1 MKRERECVSEGKMKQ
16 DIKGAERL
24 SIGRE
29 GKEKRRSGG
38 GVGVFS
44 QITQC
49 TLLNSAGPHTH
60 IKVVPPICPRLSR
73 PLSTPHV
80 TPYILP
86 FMLNN

>member
-1 MKRERECVSEGKMKQ
+1 MRRRASEGKQ

-24 SIGRE
+24 STGRE
-29 GKEKRRSGG
+29 EERSSGG
-38 GVGVFS
+38 VGAGVGVFQ
-44 QITQC
+44 QITKC

-80 TPYILP
+80 TPYILLL
-86 FMLNN
+86 MLNN

>member
-1 MKRERECVSEGKMKQ
+1 MKQ
-16 DIKGAERL
+16 DIKGAQRI

-29 GKEKRRSGG
+29 GKGKRRSGG
-38 GVGVFS
+38 GGVGGGGGGGGWVFE
-44 QITQC
+44 QITHC

-80 TPYILP
+80 TPYILL